1 MSCPYS
7 DEELQEWDGV
17 TNPMGAPCYSCE
29 DWDCEH
35 NENED
40 HPERIPFDEDESMI
54 HHSSASEP
62 VPERCEFPEDCRR
75 PADCPETRIARQQE
89 REKALDAIQEWIRGN
104 SETIEADDG
113 TLEDAVFL
121 GELLAKL
128 ESLRGGEA

>member
-1 MSCPYS
+1 LCNTDGSSREQQQEDGKMSCPYS

-54 HHSSASEP
+54 HHSNSM
-62 VPERCEFPEDCRR
+62 
-75 PADCPETRIARQQE
+75 
-89 REKALDAIQEWIRGN
+89 KA
-104 SETIEADDG
+104 
-113 TLEDAVFL
+113 
-121 GELLAKL
+121 GE
-128 ESLRGGEA
+128 S